1 MAQEEGNTKKKRGH
15 WVLLG
20 THAGNAV
27 VRAEPF
33 AEIDVELQLL
43 WAEPAE

>member
-1 MAQEEGNTKKKRGH
+1 MLEVFRCEAGR

-20 THAGNAV
+20 AHFGNAV

-33 AEIDVELQLL
+33 AEIDLELALL
-43 WAEPAE
+43 WAETASPSS

>member
-1 MAQEEGNTKKKRGH
+1 VLRLDGSH

-20 THAGNAV
+20 THAGEAV

-33 AEIDVELQLL
+33 AEIDLELRLL
-43 WAEPAE
+43 WSDPADAAGSSR